1 MNLESDANYRVVNER
16 SLGHKNRQFTMECSL
31 NGIRVIACGGN
42 KKAAKK
48 AAAQKMLDIILVR
61 ILYIIY
67 HMIFFISYNLLSW
80 REMTFFHHICNALTT
95 RFSADISVY
104 YHHQS

>member
-67 HMIFFISYNLLSW
+67 HMIFFISYNLL
-80 REMTFFHHICNALTT
+80 I
-95 RFSADISVY
+95 
-104 YHHQS
+104 